1 MLNRRK
7 MTVARRGSV
16 MMETVIVMPILL
28 FLIFVIVQFAHIW
41 TAKQMVSYAAFC
53 ATRAITVVPPGEQRA
68 AALNAAKMALSWM
81 CLADG
86 DEGSGAG
93 VTVPGWGEILGARS
107 VGSRVIVNPEDII
120 RNGQDDAN
128 PVAAVKVTFKFP
140 LLISAMAVN
149 RVLGTAAS
157 NAPTSMDDGEYGF
170 YANLDRLAGNP
181 GEIDGWPFVTL
192 SETCVLP
199 MPYSTARFPTGGFAN
214 CSLR

>member
-53 ATRAITVVPPGEQRA
+53 ATRAITVVPPGEQHA

-81 CLADG
+81 CLVDR
-86 DEGSGAG
+86 DEGSDAR
-93 VTVPGWGEILGARS
+93 VTVPGWGEIPGARS
-107 VGSRVIVNPEDII
+107 VGNRVGIAVMQSGVSN
-120 RNGQDDAN
+120 NV
-128 PVAAVKVTFKFP
+128 PVAAVSVTFRFP

-149 RVLGTAAS
+149 KVLGMAAS

-170 YANLDRLAGNP
+170 YANLDRMAGNP

>member
-1 MLNRRK
+1 MLDWRK
-7 MTVARRGSV
+7 TMGARRGSV

-41 TAKQMVSYAAFC
+41 TARQMVSYAAFC

-68 AALNAAKMALSWM
+68 AALNAANMALSWM

-86 DEGSGAG
+86 NEGPGAG

-107 VGSRVIVNPEDII
+107 VGNRVGIAFMQSGVSN
-120 RNGQDDAN
+120 NV
-128 PVAAVKVTFKFP
+128 PVAAVRVTFRFP

-170 YANLDRLAGNP
+170 YANLNRMAGNP